1 MRKQVLFSLLSLFT
15 VLSCTTGSRY
25 QLTENK
31 DKNGYS
37 FQSVKGDPSGMRLYT
52 LKNGL
57 KVYLGV
63 NRDEPRIMTMIGVRA
78 GSNNDPE
85 ATTGLAHYFEH
96 LMFKGTS
103 SYGTRDW
110 EKEKP
115 LLDSISSLFELYRT
129 QKDSLERLNTY
140 KRIDKFSI
148 EAAQYA
154 IPSEYGKMLAE
165 IGASGTNAFT
175 SNEMTAYINDIP
187 ANELNRWLK
196 LEINR
201 FGDIALR
208 LFHTELETVYEEFNM
223 YQDRDQMRAS
233 QQFSQALFPKN
244 PLGRDVIGYPE
255 HLKKPSQVNILNF
268 KKTWYVPNNMAIC
281 LSGDLDMEK
290 TIKLIDETFGQI
302 PSKPVP
308 EVPFVRED
316 PIVSPVVKEIS
327 GPDAEF
333 MLMGYRT
340 DGQKSPDKKYIYL
353 LSDILSNGQAGLFDI
368 DLVQDQKILSAYAYS
383 NLNSQYGNITIYVT
397 PKEKQTLEEAKELVL
412 AEIEKLK
419 KGDFPDW
426 MIEAI
431 ANEYRL
437 NNLRQFQS
445 RYETYSFLQAFI
457 YDNNWSDVL
466 SFGDQLEKVTR
477 KELTDYAN
485 QLFKSNYVVLY
496 KRKGEAKGLVK
507 VQKPPLTAV
516 AINRNEESK
525 FFIEWKKLPSDSIA
539 PVFVDY
545 NTAIKHKKLRE
556 DIELNTV
563 QTFNTDLF
571 STYYVFNAGKDN
583 NIKVPLAVNFL
594 PYVGTSKHSATELKQ
609 ELFRYG
615 LQTSVFSGN
624 NRSYVYISGLN
635 RNMEKGVQLLE
646 EIINS
651 SLPDTA
657 AYAKYAERIIKERD
671 DAKLSQDNILYS
683 GLMNYAMYGRKSSQ
697 TDVLSN
703 EEIRTQNPGQL
714 LGLVKSMLNYPHKV
728 FYCGPQSMEEVESV
742 IRKNHPV
749 PDKIEVIPA
758 KTVYPELN
766 TDKNLVLVA
775 NYDMSQV
782 NFMMVSKGSAFSP
795 ELLVHS
801 SLFNQYYDGSIA
813 SIVFQEVRESQGM
826 AYSAAAWY
834 QTPSYPDESFYLIGF
849 VGTQADKMK
858 TALTTMDRILNNFTE
873 SDHFLT
879 TSKKAILNRISTQRY
894 YRENL
899 FFRYLGNL
907 DLGIDHDQRKDI
919 YNYINKASMTDLKDF
934 FNTYVKDKKYT
945 YCIVGNLKD
954 LDMKA
959 LKGMGEVKEVPLK
972 DLFGY

>member
-1 MRKQVLFSLLSLFT
+1 MRKQVCISLVCLF
-15 VLSCTTGSRY
+15 VIVACTGNKY
-25 QLTENK
+25 KVTENK

-37 FQSVKGDPSGMRLYT
+37 YQSVTNDPSGMRLYT

-63 NRDEPRIMTMIGVRA
+63 NKDEPRIMSMIGVRA

-115 LLDSISSLFELYRT
+115 LLDSISALFELYRT
-129 QKDSLERLNTY
+129 QKDSLARLNTY

-154 IPSEYGKMLAE
+154 IPSEYGKMLSE

-187 ANELNRWLK
+187 SNELRRWLD
-196 LEINR
+196 LEKNR

-233 QQFSQALFPKN
+233 SKFARVLFPKN
-244 PLGRDVIGYPE
+244 PLGRDVIGLPE
-255 HLKKPSQVNILNF
+255 HLKNPSQVNIMKF
-268 KKTWYVPNNMAIC
+268 KDTWYVPNNMAIC

-290 TIKLIDETFGQI
+290 TIKMIDETFGQI

-308 EVPFVRED
+308 EVPVVKED
-316 PIVSPVVKEIS
+316 PITSPVEKEIS

-333 MLMGYRT
+333 LLMGYRT

-353 LSDILSNGQAGLFDI
+353 LANILSNGQAGLFDI
-368 DLVQDQKILSAYAYS
+368 DLIQDQKILSAYAYS
-383 NLNSQYGNITIYVT
+383 DLKSQYGNITIYVT

-412 AEIEKLK
+412 TEIEKLK
-419 KGDFPDW
+419 KGEFPDW
-426 MIEAI
+426 MMEAI

-437 NNLRQFQS
+437 NNLRQFQN
-445 RYETYSFLQAFI
+445 RYETYSFLEAFI
-457 YDNNWSDVL
+457 YNNNWEDIL
-466 SFGDQLEKVTR
+466 SFGDKLEKVNK
-477 KELTDYAN
+477 KELIDYAN

-516 AINRNEESK
+516 TINRNDESK
-525 FFIEWKKLPSDSIA
+525 FFTEWKKLPADSIA
-539 PVFVDY
+539 PVFVDF
-545 NTAIKHKKLRE
+545 NTAIKHKQLKE
-556 DIELNTV
+556 GIELNTV
-563 QTFNTDLF
+563 QTNNTELF
-571 STYYVFNAGKDN
+571 STYYVINSGKDN
-583 NIKVPLAVNFL
+583 DIKVPLAVNFL
-594 PYVGTSKHSATELKQ
+594 PYVGTSKHTATELKQ

-615 LQTSVFSGN
+615 LNTFVFSSK
-624 NRSYVYISGLN
+624 NRSYVYVSGLN
-635 RNMEKGVQLLE
+635 RNLEKGVQLLE
-646 EIINS
+646 EIINN

-683 GLMNYAMYGRKSSQ
+683 GLMNYAMYGSKSSQ

-703 EEIRTQNPGQL
+703 DEIRKQNPGQL
-714 LGLVKSMLNYPHKV
+714 LGLVKSMLNYPHKI
-728 FYCGPQSMEEVESV
+728 FYCGPYSLDEVESV

-749 PDKIEVIPA
+749 PDKVEKIPA
-758 KTVYPELN
+758 KKVYPELN
-766 TDKNLVLVA
+766 TDKNQVLVA

-782 NFMMVSKGSAFSP
+782 NFIMVAKGAAFSP
-795 ELLVHS
+795 ELQVHS

-826 AYSAAAWY
+826 AYSASAWY

-849 VGTQADKMK
+849 VGAQADKMK
-858 TALTTMDRILNNFTE
+858 AALGTMDRILNNFTQ
-873 SDHFLT
+873 SNHFFT
-879 TSKKAILNRISTQRY
+879 TSKKAILNRISSQRL

-899 FFRYLGNL
+899 FFRYLYNL
-907 DLGIDHDQRKDI
+907 DLGINHDQRKDV
-919 YNYINKASMTDLKDF
+919 YDYITGATMKDLQDF

-945 YCIVGNLKD
+945 YCIIGNLKD
-954 LDMKA
+954 LDMKS
-959 LKGMGEVKEVPLK
+959 LKEMGEVKEIPLK

>member
-1 MRKQVLFSLLSLFT
+1 VI
-15 VLSCTTGSRY
+15 VACTGNKY
-25 QLTENK
+25 KVTENK

-37 FQSVKGDPSGMRLYT
+37 YQSVTNDPSGMRLYT

-63 NRDEPRIMTMIGVRA
+63 NKDEPRIMSMIGVRA

-115 LLDSISSLFELYRT
+115 LLDSISALFELYRT
-129 QKDSLERLNTY
+129 QKDSLARLNTY

-154 IPSEYGKMLAE
+154 IPSEYGKMLSE

-187 ANELNRWLK
+187 SNELRRWLD
-196 LEINR
+196 LEKNR

-233 QQFSQALFPKN
+233 SKFARVLFPKN
-244 PLGRDVIGYPE
+244 PLGRDVIGLPE
-255 HLKKPSQVNILNF
+255 HLKNPSQVNIMKF
-268 KKTWYVPNNMAIC
+268 KDTWYVPNNMAIC

-290 TIKLIDETFGQI
+290 TIKMIDETFGQI

-308 EVPFVRED
+308 EVPVVKED
-316 PIVSPVVKEIS
+316 PITSPVEKEIS

-333 MLMGYRT
+333 LLMGYRT

-353 LSDILSNGQAGLFDI
+353 LANILSNGQAGLFDI
-368 DLVQDQKILSAYAYS
+368 DLIQDQKILSAYAYS
-383 NLNSQYGNITIYVT
+383 DLKSQYGNITIYVT

-412 AEIEKLK
+412 TEIEKLK
-419 KGDFPDW
+419 KGEFPDW
-426 MIEAI
+426 MMEAI

-437 NNLRQFQS
+437 NNLRQFQN
-445 RYETYSFLQAFI
+445 RYETYSFLEAFI
-457 YDNNWSDVL
+457 YNNNWEDIL
-466 SFGDQLEKVTR
+466 SFGDKLEKVNK
-477 KELTDYAN
+477 KELIDYAN

-516 AINRNEESK
+516 TINRNDESK
-525 FFIEWKKLPSDSIA
+525 FFTEWKKLPADSIA
-539 PVFVDY
+539 PVFVDF
-545 NTAIKHKKLRE
+545 NTAIKHKQLKE
-556 DIELNTV
+556 GIELNTV
-563 QTFNTDLF
+563 QTNNTELF
-571 STYYVFNAGKDN
+571 STYYVINSGKDN
-583 NIKVPLAVNFL
+583 DIKVPLAVNFL
-594 PYVGTSKHSATELKQ
+594 PYVGTSKHTATELKQ

-615 LQTSVFSGN
+615 LNTFVFSSK
-624 NRSYVYISGLN
+624 NRSYVYVSGLN
-635 RNMEKGVQLLE
+635 RNLEKGVQLLE
-646 EIINS
+646 EIINN

-683 GLMNYAMYGRKSSQ
+683 GLMNYAMYGSKSSQ

-703 EEIRTQNPGQL
+703 DEIRKQNPGQL
-714 LGLVKSMLNYPHKV
+714 LGLVKSMLNYPHKI
-728 FYCGPQSMEEVESV
+728 FYCGPYSLDEVESV

-749 PDKIEVIPA
+749 PDKVEKIPA
-758 KTVYPELN
+758 KKVYPELN
-766 TDKNLVLVA
+766 TDKNQVLVA

-782 NFMMVSKGSAFSP
+782 NFIMVAKGAAFSP
-795 ELLVHS
+795 ELQVHS

-826 AYSAAAWY
+826 AYSASAWY

-849 VGTQADKMK
+849 VGAQADKMK
-858 TALTTMDRILNNFTE
+858 AALGTMDRILNNFTQ
-873 SDHFLT
+873 SNHFFT
-879 TSKKAILNRISTQRY
+879 TSKKAILNRISSQRL

-899 FFRYLGNL
+899 FFRYLYNL
-907 DLGIDHDQRKDI
+907 DLGINHDQRKDV
-919 YNYINKASMTDLKDF
+919 YDYITGATMKDLQDF

-945 YCIVGNLKD
+945 YCIIGNLKD
-954 LDMKA
+954 LDMKS
-959 LKGMGEVKEVPLK
+959 LKEMGEVKEIPLK

>member
-1 MRKQVLFSLLSLFT
+1 VIIA
-15 VLSCTTGSRY
+15 CTGNKY
-25 QLTENK
+25 KLTENK

-37 FQSVKGDPSGMRLYT
+37 YQSVTNDPSGMRLYT

-57 KVYLGV
+57 KIYLGV
-63 NRDEPRIMTMIGVRA
+63 NKDEPRIMTMIGVRA

-115 LLDSISSLFELYRT
+115 LLDSISALFELYRT
-129 QKDSLERLNTY
+129 QKDSMERLNTY

-154 IPSEYGKMLAE
+154 IPSEYGKMLSE

-187 ANELNRWLK
+187 ANELKRWLA
-196 LEINR
+196 LEKNR
-201 FGDIALR
+201 FGEIALR

-233 QQFSQALFPKN
+233 TQFSKAMFPKN
-244 PLGRDVIGYPE
+244 PLGRDVIGLPE
-255 HLKKPSQVNILNF
+255 HLKNPSQVNIMNF

-290 TIKLIDETFGQI
+290 TIQMIDETFGQI

-308 EVPFVRED
+308 EVPVVKED
-316 PIVSPVVKEIS
+316 PILTPVEKEIS

-333 MLMGYRT
+333 LLMGYRT

-353 LSDILSNGQAGLFDI
+353 LANILSNGQAGLFDI

-397 PKEKQTLEEAKELVL
+397 PKEKQTLEEAKDLVL

-419 KGDFPDW
+419 KGEFPDW
-426 MIEAI
+426 MMEAI
-431 ANEYRL
+431 ANNYRL
-437 NNLRQFQS
+437 NNLRQFQN
-445 RYETYSFLQAFI
+445 RYETYSFLEAFI
-457 YDNNWSDVL
+457 YNNNWDDII
-466 SFGDQLEKVTR
+466 SFGDKLEKVNK
-477 KELTDYAN
+477 KELIDYAN

-516 AINRNEESK
+516 TINRNDESK
-525 FFIEWKKLPSDSIA
+525 FFTEWKKLPADSIK
-539 PVFVDY
+539 PVFVDF
-545 NTAIKHKKLRE
+545 NTAIKHKQLKE
-556 DIELNTV
+556 GIELNTV
-563 QTFNTDLF
+563 QTNNTELF
-571 STYYVFNAGKDN
+571 SAYYVINSGKDN
-583 NIKVPLAVNFL
+583 DIKVPLAVNFL
-594 PYVGTSKHSATELKQ
+594 PYVGTSKHTATELKQ

-615 LQTSVFSGN
+615 LSTYVFSN
-624 NRSYVYISGLN
+624 KNRSYVYVSGLN
-635 RNMEKGVQLLE
+635 RNLEKGVQLLE
-646 EIINS
+646 EIINN

-683 GLMNYAMYGRKSSQ
+683 GLMNYAMYGSKSSQ

-703 EEIRTQNPGQL
+703 EEIRKQNPGQL
-714 LGLVKSMLNYPHKV
+714 LGLVKSMLNYPHKI
-728 FYCGPQSMEEVESV
+728 FYCGPFSLDEVESV

-749 PDKIEVIPA
+749 PDKVEKIPD
-758 KTVYPELN
+758 KKVYPELN
-766 TDKNLVLVA
+766 TDKNQVLVA

-782 NFMMVSKGSAFSP
+782 NFIMVAKGAAFSP
-795 ELLVHS
+795 ELQVHS

-826 AYSAAAWY
+826 AYSASAWY

-858 TALTTMDRILNNFTE
+858 AALSTMDRILNNFTE

-879 TSKKAILNRISTQRY
+879 TSRKAIINRISTQRL

-899 FFRYLGNL
+899 FFRYLYNL
-907 DLGIDHDQRKDI
+907 DLGINHDQRKDV
-919 YNYINKASMTDLKDF
+919 YDYITRASMKDLQDF
-934 FNTYVKDKKYT
+934 FNMYVKDKKYT
-945 YCIVGNLKD
+945 YCVIGNLKD
-954 LDMKA
+954 LDMKT
-959 LKGMGEVKEVPLK
+959 LKELGEVKEIPLK